1 MRENDEHPG
10 IDDPAGGHMTD
21 DEIAEQLKG
30 RGLEEEYVRELLAS
44 MGFDPADGLTTD
56 AVHALDTAAMDQRRR
71 AAIRTLRLGS

>member
-10 IDDPAGGHMTD
+10 IDDPPGGHMTD

-44 MGFDPADGLTTD
+44 LGFDPADGLTTD

>member
-1 MRENDEHPG
+1 
-10 IDDPAGGHMTD
+10 
-21 DEIAEQLKG
+21 
-30 RGLEEEYVRELLAS
+30 VRELLAS